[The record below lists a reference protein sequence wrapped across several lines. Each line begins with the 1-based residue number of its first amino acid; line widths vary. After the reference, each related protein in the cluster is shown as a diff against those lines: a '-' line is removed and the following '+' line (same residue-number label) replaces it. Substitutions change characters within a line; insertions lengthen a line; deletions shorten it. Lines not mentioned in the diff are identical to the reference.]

1 MTIPPHFGPTF
12 RVFSAKRVGYL
23 LAAVSFAFVPAHF
36 YISCRMSGLVG
47 IFSLVLL
54 IITAGLSFLTPRGA
68 QHRLRP
74 MALTFIAV
82 IAHMLCTH

>member
-1 MTIPPHFGPTF
+1 MTMPPHFRPTL
-12 RVFSAKRVGYL
+12 RGLSAKRVGYL
-23 LAAVSFAFVPAHF
+23 LAAVSFAFVPVHF

-47 IFSLVLL
+47 NFSLVLL

-74 MALTFIAV
+74 MALTVIAV
-82 IAHMLCTH
+82 IAHMLCAH